1 MRDALMYQ
9 EKVLKLLLSSLFLT
23 AHNPEFRG
31 RITKLVAF
39 SSVVIP
45 ESRSHTARHAVH
57 D

>member
-9 EKVLKLLLSSLFLT
+9 KKVLKLLLSSFFLT

-39 SSVVIP
+39 
-45 ESRSHTARHAVH
+45 
-57 D
+57 